1 MADEPDRYPD
11 SAGPFAGPNNTFPI
25 KDKAHV
31 ENAWARI
38 HQGPTRANHSA
49 AEIADIIGKIQARA
63 KELGI
68 TLEAHASRSLE
79 GDTVERRA
87 VLMPVELRALPDGP
101 EGSRMIGGYAA
112 VFNRDSR
119 MIPGAMGSSFIERV
133 TPGFFEE
140 ARTAGWPGNQ
150 GSGVMCRYN
159 HNDQYLLGTTQAATC
174 QLTVDRTGLEYRAEV
189 PRCRDD
195 VLELVGRGDIRQS
208 SFTFMDAEDDW
219 NYTGGITHRT
229 LISGGVLDVAPVSAV
244 AGYQDTTVGM
254 RSLAAF
260 KDVPVD
266 DVFALAQRDELRQ
279 LFIRTDKAMAVSI
292 GDGKEEERNVATDT
306 PAEPAE
312 QLALDVADTE
322 TPTEPVAEPS
332 EAAPLEWEP
341 PTTLGHREARL
352 HLLSRRPY
360 DPIIKVTPK
369 GNITS

>member
-11 SAGPFAGPNNTFPI
+11 SEGPFAGPNNTFPI

-49 AEIADIIGKIQARA
+49 AEITEIIGKIQARA
-63 KELGI
+63 KDLGI
-68 TLEAHASRSLE
+68 TLGEHQAARSLGDE
-79 GDTVERRA
+79 GTIERRS
-87 VLMPVELRALPDGP
+87 VLMPVELRAIDGPDG
-101 EGSRMIGGYAA
+101 SRTIGGYAA
-112 VFNRDSR
+112 VFNRESR
-119 MIPGAMGSSFIERV
+119 MIPRAMGSSFIESIV
-133 TPGFFEE
+133 PTFFEE
-140 ARTAGWPGNQ
+140 ARSAGWPGNQ

-159 HNDQYLLGTTQAATC
+159 HSDMHLLGTTQARTC
-174 QLTVDRTGLEYRAEV
+174 ELSIDRTGLEYRVPDV
-189 PRCRDD
+189 PRSRDD
-195 VLELVGRGDIRQS
+195 VLELISRGDCNRS

-219 NYTGGITHRT
+219 NYSGGVTHRT
-229 LISGGVLDVAPVSAV
+229 LLSGGVLDVAPVSAV

-279 LFIRTDKAMAVSI
+279 LFIRTDQAPLPSLLRETPELPTPLPESA
-292 GDGKEEERNVATDT
+292 EPTEERMVTTDEQEA
-306 PAEPAE
+306 PAEPVDATDRPDT
-312 QLALDVADTE
+312 LD
-322 TPTEPVAEPS
+322 
-332 EAAPLEWEP
+332 W
-341 PTTLGHREARL
+341 REAHL
-352 HLLSRRPY
+352 HLLSRRPH